1 MLFQDHEAVGRVP
14 VLMPCRWEDGWPML
28 GDENGKVPQV
38 MEKPVKGYNEKT
50 ELVVSDEF
58 KGKKLGL
65 TWQWNHNPDNT
76 LWSLA
81 ERPGYLRLKTGKV
94 VNNIFDARNTL
105 TQRTEGPKCSGVMAL
120 ELSHMKDG
128 DRAGLAA
135 FCSEPG
141 TLTVV
146 QENGKK
152 FLIMT
157 DRGVEKARVELK
169 KDKVYL
175 KMDCDFTTDD
185 AVFSYSLNDKQWE
198 QLGGKFH
205 MIFSMAHFTGNK
217 FAIFNYATKN
227 AGGYVDIDF
236 FRYDK

>member
-1 MLFQDHEAVGRVP
+1 M
-14 VLMPCRWEDGWPML
+14 
-28 GDENGKVPQV
+28 
-38 MEKPVKGYNEKT
+38 
-50 ELVVSDEF
+50 SDEF

-105 TQRTEGPKCSGVMAL
+105 TQRTEGPKCSGVVAL

-135 FCSEPG
+135 FCYEPG

-152 FLIMT
+152 FDY
-157 DRGVEKARVELK
+157 DRPW
-169 KDKVYL
+169 
-175 KMDCDFTTDD
+175 C
-185 AVFSYSLNDKQWE
+185 
-198 QLGGKFH
+198 
-205 MIFSMAHFTGNK
+205 
-217 FAIFNYATKN
+217 
-227 AGGYVDIDF
+227 
-236 FRYDK
+236 